1 MDIEEYERW
10 IKSAEKTLQSAKGD
24 LERGD
29 YNWACFKAQQAAEK
43 AFLYGLG
50 KPKKGHLLIQL
61 LDEIGKMKFEI

>member
-10 IKSAEKTLQSAKGD
+10 IKSAEKTLQSAKED

-43 AFLYGLG
+43 ALKAFLYGLG
-50 KPKKGHLLIQL
+50 KPKKDIY
-61 LDEIGKMKFEI
+61 